1 MKKIVLFLSLSL
13 WLSTP
18 AVSSNCDELV
28 AAFDN
33 EEAVRC
39 FEEQLADHPGDFQI
53 EQKLARAFIDAGED
67 VEGDAAEA
75 WFLKAVDLSER
86 MAREHPESAEGH
98 YYLAVATG
106 RYAQFLGGKQK
117 VEFAHKIR
125 VSVDR
130 ALAID
135 PDHAEALLT
144 RGIYFYELATLNRAL
159 RFFAKVIY
167 GGLPEGGI
175 EDAERDLEA
184 SSRVDPDNSN
194 ALYHLALIREK
205 HKDYE
210 ACAELCRK
218 TQALPMT
225 DHLDWKNQA
234 LAAELEEKVA
244 KKLGKSTGR
253 R

>member
-1 MKKIVLFLSLSL
+1 MKWIILWLSL
-13 WLSTP
+13 WLWLPTP
-18 AVSSNCDELV
+18 AVSSDCDDLV

-39 FEEQLADHPGDFQI
+39 FSDQLAAHPGDFSL

-67 VEGDAAEA
+67 VESDAAEA
-75 WFLKAVDLSER
+75 WFLKAVDLSGR

-125 VSVDR
+125 ESVDR

-159 RFFAKVIY
+159 KFFAKILY
-167 GGLPEGGI
+167 GGLPEGGLD
-175 EDAERDLEA
+175 DAARDLDA
-184 SSRVDPDNSN
+184 SLRADPDNTN
-194 ALYHLALIREK
+194 TLYHLALICEK

-210 ACAELCRK
+210 GCVEHCR
-218 TQALPMT
+218 QVRALPLT

-234 LAAELEEKVA
+234 LAAELEEKIA
-244 KKLGKSTGR
+244 KKLGKFEGR